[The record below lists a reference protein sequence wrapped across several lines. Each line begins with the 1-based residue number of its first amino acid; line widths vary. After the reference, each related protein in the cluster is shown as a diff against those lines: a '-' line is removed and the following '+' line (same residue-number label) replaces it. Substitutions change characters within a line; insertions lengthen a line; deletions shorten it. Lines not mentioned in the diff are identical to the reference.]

1 MGMANDITDFLT
13 SEAVLTAL
21 GIFVAALWTGF
32 KTTEMYRNRT
42 NMVMRLFLQIVE
54 GAVANTYTNY
64 VRQRKAEN
72 PDGKLTPE
80 QKKIAVEIAKHKISE
95 VCELEQIDN
104 TVYAATPEIVEAQIE
119 KAVSRLKTAGRRVSR
134 GKGGLVDATD
144 GN

>member
-1 MGMANDITDFLT
+1 MANDITDFLT

-32 KTTEMYRNRT
+32 KTTEMYRRRT
-42 NMVMRLFLQIVE
+42 NVVVRLFLQIVE

-72 PDGKLTPE
+72 PDGKLTPD
-80 QKKIAVEIAKHKISE
+80 QKRIAVEIAKHKINE
-95 VCELEQIDN
+95 ICEIEQIDN

-119 KAVSRLKTAGRRVSR
+119 KAVSRLKGRKVSR
-134 GKGGLVDATD
+134 GKGGLVESTD
-144 GN
+144 GK

>member
-1 MGMANDITDFLT
+1 MQNDLINFIN
-13 SEAVLTAL
+13 SEMVLTAL

-32 KTTEMYRNRT
+32 KTTEMYRKRT
-42 NMVMRLFLQIVE
+42 NVVMRLFLQIVE

-72 PDGKLTPE
+72 PDGKLTPD

-95 VCELEQIDN
+95 VCEIKRIDN

-134 GKGGLVDATD
+134 GKGGLVDSTND
-144 GN
+144 